1 MTYWWHN
8 IVSKE
13 EREIT
18 KEQFETELMPSWV
31 CPWRTILDCNTSLQS
46 RVVKNFFFFLGGP
59 AHKLQ
64 DLKQGGP
71 AQYQQA
77 CKLSRNLFLFFSWT
91 WDYIGYNYRWSHLH
105 FTGPKNGKMVITAG
119 RSLVTISPTGVWSY
133 VHRQHNNERKVWK

>member
-31 CPWRTILDCNTSLQS
+31 CPWRTTLDCNTSLQS

-71 AQYQQA
+71 AHNLQATSCQQNYLWISLIFF
-77 CKLSRNLFLFFSWT
+77 LSSGIN
-91 WDYIGYNYRWSHLH
+91 WDIRTLDC
-105 FTGPKNGKMVITAG
+105 
-119 RSLVTISPTGVWSY
+119 
-133 VHRQHNNERKVWK
+133 